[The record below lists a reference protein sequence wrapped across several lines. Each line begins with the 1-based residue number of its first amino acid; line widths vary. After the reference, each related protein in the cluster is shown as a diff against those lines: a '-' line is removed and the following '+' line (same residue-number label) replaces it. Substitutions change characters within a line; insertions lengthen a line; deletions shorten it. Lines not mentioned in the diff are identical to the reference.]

1 MEIGDIVFYRFANN
15 LLPKDD
21 MARVAKSL
29 RESGEIGDA
38 LQACVTSYE
47 ANRKIADD
55 MIGVDTEMEG
65 HEKKCVDGER
75 ISADDDS
82 ILSNNIKKTIMTAN
96 INLTVD
102 EQKSIQSIIE
112 SFNTSSAN
120 AEATTLEDRLVKF
133 YVEQRPGTFP
143 EDAYQTIKEMRHGIE
158 TFNDNL
164 QKALSESGFDYA
176 AELHKLAADISVR
189 QKYDLYANFLAAL
202 QTLSASNLSADQLA
216 EIEDYQALRCKLD
229 VDGEVGEDMIA
240 DLEAKIVDML
250 ENNTLCLGSTDRL
263 RELVAQLPNGADA
276 IGEVIRGSEEDMR
289 QKLVASMATYI
300 AYQNDQIESMRGK
313 EFTAEAVA
321 IATAA
326 GVEQAHVIDDLNAGR
341 TTVDVAIKVLKIIG
355 GVAMFSILAYFSFLL
370 MIGSASVVSL
380 MLVNLFG
387 TSLIATIG
395 SFTIMCMFLIELGDT
410 LADAGSVVM
419 KWSSRTFDLVVDTWR
434 KVAYPAIAAALTGVG
449 QWLKDKLG
457 SNVLHRQEQQTGDTT
472 VQPVVE

>member
-1 MEIGDIVFYRFANN
+1 MEIDDIRFFRFANN
-15 LLPKDD
+15 LLSKDD
-21 MARVAKSL
+21 MTSVAKSL
-29 RESGEIGDA
+29 RESGEIDDA
-38 LQACVTSYE
+38 LQACVASYE

-55 MIGVDTEMEG
+55 MIGVDTEMEEQ
-65 HEKKCVDGER
+65 EKIFGAEDR

-102 EQKSIQSIIE
+102 EQKSIQSIID
-112 SFNTSSAN
+112 SFNTSSDN
-120 AEATTLEDRLVKF
+120 TEATTLEDRLVKF

-143 EDAYQTIKEMRHGIE
+143 EDAFQIIKDMRHGIE
-158 TFNDNL
+158 TFNVNL

-189 QKYDLYANFLAAL
+189 QKYELYANFLAAL
-202 QTLSASNLSADQLA
+202 QTLSAANLSADQFA
-216 EIEDYQALRCKLD
+216 EIEDYLTLRGRLD
-229 VDGEVGEDMIA
+229 VDGEVSEDMIA

-263 RELVAQLPNGADA
+263 RELVAQLPNGANA

-341 TTVDVAIKVLKIIG
+341 TTADVAIKVLKIIG
-355 GVAMFSILAYFSFLL
+355 GVALFSILAYSSFLL

-395 SFTIMCMFLIELGDT
+395 SFAIMCMFLIELGDT
-410 LADAGSVVM
+410 LVDAGSVVM

-434 KVAYPAIAAALTGVG
+434 KVAYPAIAASLTSVG

-457 SNVLHRQEQQTGDTT
+457 SNVLRRQEQQAEDTT
-472 VQPVVE
+472 VQPAVG